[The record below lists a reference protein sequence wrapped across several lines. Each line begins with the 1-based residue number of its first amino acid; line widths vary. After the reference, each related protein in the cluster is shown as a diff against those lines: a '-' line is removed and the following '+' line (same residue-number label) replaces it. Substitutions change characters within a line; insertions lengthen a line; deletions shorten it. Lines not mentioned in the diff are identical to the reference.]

1 MSKERH
7 LNAFNELR
15 TRLRLIELD
24 MNKKAQFP
32 ELIKRMEIVY
42 VSTINELISRGKKYL
57 SLNPETDKTIVVAI
71 DMDFYISVLERL
83 SIKDK

>member
-32 ELIKRMEIVY
+32 ELIKRMESVY

>member
-1 MSKERH
+1 MSKEKH
-7 LNAFNELR
+7 LNAFNELI

-32 ELIKRMEIVY
+32 ELIKRMESVY

-71 DMDFYISVLERL
+71 SMDFYISVLEEL